1 MSLKS
6 SQHKQIWLAKICETL
21 GLLIRTK
28 KLVVHK
34 WRQMR
39 SFGDEI
45 GLRSLFLYFL
55 FQSYKRGQQQRLI
68 NKGNPQNISQR
79 KLEFAPNQRN
89 TVVHEKKHLQIISFW
104 SSNYKKKDLITKKIA
119 TKHFAKFWNGEI
131 KNVLFLENCNLL
143 AVKSDETLKCQQK
156 LTNNCFQIM

>member
-89 TVVHEKKHLQIISFW
+89 CCTRKKTSANHFFLKFKLQ
-104 SSNYKKKDLITKKIA
+104 KKGFNNKK
-119 TKHFAKFWNGEI
+119 
-131 KNVLFLENCNLL
+131 NCNK
-143 AVKSDETLKCQQK
+143 AFCKILKRRNKKCFVSWK
-156 LTNNCFQIM
+156 LQFASCKKWWNT